1 MRAATDLLLS
11 PSRISMSF
19 HSCAES
25 CIASATCAAVTIKR
39 GERNQPVPRIPTTPG
54 CALISSSL
62 KYLAM
67 LMVEWTNGEGTRHAA
82 STREQATTSTKTENN
97 DRRMM
102 PPGSHVVR
110 TWIDLQRTREDPET
124 RKLAARRGRDCDQG
138 ATTGENFVTQFHPD
152 AASRI

>member
-62 KYLAM
+62 KYLAR
-67 LMVEWTNGEGTRHAA
+67 LVVEGTNGEGSRHAA
-82 STREQATTSTKTENN
+82 STREQATTSTRMENN

-110 TWIDLQRTREDPET
+110 TWIDF
-124 RKLAARRGRDCDQG
+124 AADERRPRDKKASSARG
-138 ATTGENFVTQFHPD
+138 A
-152 AASRI
+152 RL